1 MNILIT
7 GGAGFIGKHL
17 AELLIKKGHKVTI
30 FDNFSNSSI
39 DSLKHLTN
47 LDAKMI
53 KGDITKIVEIQDA
66 LKEQEIIIH
75 LAAKISVE
83 ESIKNPS
90 ETFEINVNGTKNVIL
105 SAEKNNIK
113 KIIFASSAAVYGET
127 TNYKINESVKTNPI
141 SPYGE
146 SKLEME
152 QIINKYCLCFKIN
165 YIILRFF
172 NIYGI
177 GQTKEYAG
185 VISKFEKFI
194 KHNKPLEIFGNG
206 EQSRDFVSIND
217 VIDSIYC
224 SISYDK
230 NGIFNI
236 ASGKN
241 TTIKNLAETMIALS
255 GKNIGIKFNPP
266 KIGDIKFSQAD
277 ITLATNNLG
286 YTPKIELK
294 DGLKEILQ

>member
-39 DSLKHLTN
+39 DSLKHLTT
-47 LDAKMI
+47 LGAKII
-53 KGDITKIVEIQDA
+53 KGDIRKIAEIEYA

-127 TNYKINESVKTNPI
+127 TKNKINENTKTNPI

-152 QIINKYCLCFKIN
+152 QIVNKYCLNFKIN

-172 NIYGI
+172 NIYGK

-185 VISKFEKFI
+185 VISKFKNLI
-194 KHNKPLEIFGNG
+194 KQNKSLEIFGDG

-217 VIDSIYC
+217 VINSIYGA
-224 SISYDK
+224 ISYQK

-255 GKNIGIKFNPP
+255 GKNIDIKFSPP

-277 ITLATNNLG
+277 IALATSNLG

-294 DGLKEILQ
+294 EGLKDILQ